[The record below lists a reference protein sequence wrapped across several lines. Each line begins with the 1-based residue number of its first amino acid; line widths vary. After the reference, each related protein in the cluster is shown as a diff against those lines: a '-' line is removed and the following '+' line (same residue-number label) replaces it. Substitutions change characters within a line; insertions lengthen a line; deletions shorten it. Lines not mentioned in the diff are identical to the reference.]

1 MGYNRKLEAYAT
13 EIGQNDRKLE
23 AYATGRHMK
32 RTRLLNSE
40 LSYAI
45 SRIGHTGS
53 ITVCDAGLPI
63 PAGVKRIDLA
73 IERGYPS
80 FIKTL
85 DAILS
90 EMMVEEVVVASEI
103 HQTNP
108 EVFQA
113 MMEAFQRHE
122 MQPGVTEVPHVE
134 FKRLTQDS
142 EVIVRTGECTPFAN
156 VILKSGVIF

>member
-1 MGYNRKLEAYAT
+1 
-13 EIGQNDRKLE
+13 
-23 AYATGRHMK
+23 MK

-45 SRIGHTGS
+45 SRVGHTAS

-63 PAGVKRIDLA
+63 PADVKRIDLA

-80 FIKTL
+80 FVKTL
-85 DAILS
+85 DVILS
-90 EMMVEEVVVASEI
+90 EMMVEEIIVASEI
-103 HQTNP
+103 HLKNP

-113 MMEAFQRHE
+113 MMDICQQHE
-122 MQPGVTEVPHVE
+122 MQPVVTEVPHEE

-142 EVIVRTGECTPFAN
+142 EVIVRTGECTPYAN
-156 VILKSGVIF
+156 VILKSGVVF